1 MSSPIS
7 PATPPSDMAAPRRAA
22 GEPVAVAAAVARLLY
37 ANGLTTERL
46 IETVERLGRAFGLT
60 ISVLPAWG
68 EIVLRIEG
76 DALPGSPVVETVAAA
91 PAGVEMNKVTL
102 TLNIVDAVAAGR
114 MDAGQALQALA
125 KVDKVAPVSVLRTIA
140 MNGAGAAA
148 LAIIFGAS
156 DTATLLLTF
165 LSACAGGAARRGLA
179 HISANYLT
187 QPLCAA
193 LLAGVVAAL
202 ASRLLPGA
210 DPYLIALCPCM
221 ILVPGPHLLNG
232 ALDLARLRI
241 ALGVARFSFAGL
253 IVLVICT
260 GLIAGLALGRES
272 LPPPGAVVAV
282 PLLFDVLA
290 AGVAVAA
297 YGTFFSMPWRTLAIP
312 IASGMLAHASRWL
325 ALADGASVAGGAFI
339 ACLLVGVI
347 VTPVANRLHL
357 PFAAVAF
364 ASVVSLLPGAFLFR
378 LAAGLV
384 TLMSAGEAADPALLV
399 PLVIDATTAA
409 MILLA
414 MAFGLIL
421 PKMMLE
427 HLFPV
432 WSGAAPAARR

>member
-7 PATPPSDMAAPRRAA
+7 PAIPPSDMAASMRAA
-22 GEPVAVAAAVARLLY
+22 GDTVAVVAAVARLLY
-37 ANGLTTERL
+37 SNGLTTERL
-46 IETVERLGRAFGLT
+46 IVTVERLGRAFGLT
-60 ISVLPAWG
+60 VSVLPAWG

-76 DALPGSPVVETVAAA
+76 NALPGGPVVETVAAA
-91 PAGVEMNKVTL
+91 PTGVEMNKVTQ

-114 MDAGQALQALA
+114 MDATQALA
-125 KVDKVAPVSVLRTIA
+125 ALRAVDRVAPVSLLRA
-140 MNGAGAAA
+140 VVMNGAGASA

-156 DTATLLLTF
+156 DPATLLLTA
-165 LSACAGGAARRGLA
+165 LSACAGGALRRGLA
-179 HISANYLT
+179 HIAANMLT

-193 LLAGVVAAL
+193 LLAGLVAAL
-202 ASRLLPGA
+202 TSRLLPDA

-253 IVLVICT
+253 IILVICT
-260 GLIAGLALGRES
+260 GLIAGLALGQES
-272 LPPPGAVVAV
+272 LPPPGPVVAV

-297 YGTFFSMPWRTLAIP
+297 YGTFFSMPWRTLGIP
-312 IASGMLAHASRWL
+312 IAIGMLAHASRWL
-325 ALADGASVAGGAFI
+325 ALADGMSVAGGAFI
-339 ACLLVGVI
+339 ACFLVGVI

-384 TLMSAGEAADPALLV
+384 TLMNAGETASPTLLV
-399 PLVIDATTAA
+399 PLVVDATTAA
-409 MILLA
+409 AILLA

-427 HLFPV
+427 RLFPV
-432 WSGAAPAARR
+432 WSGAAPSGRR